1 MKVGIFILFLIL
13 AFKIRYDAHCG
24 HVTYRLYS
32 VELSSSCTQF
42 VESFYHNCMSIFI
55 KCFFLHI
62 LSWSDDFHPLF
73 WMWCI
78 TLVVGVT
85 STSSLH
91 SWNKSLFVKNIY
103 LFRSWCGSWDLPL
116 RRVESLVV
124 VHRFSCSE
132 TCVILVPW
140 PRIKPTSPA
149 LQDRFLTTG
158 AWRKSLE

>member
-1 MKVGIFILFLIL
+1 MKAMKVGIFILFLIL
-13 AFKIRYDAHCG
+13 AFKIRYDANCG

-32 VELSSSCTQF
+32 VEVSSSCTEF
-42 VESFYHNCMSIFI
+42 VESFYHNWMSIFI

-62 LSWSDDFHPLF
+62 LSWSGDFHPLF

-103 LFRSWCGSWDLPL
+103 LFRSWLWLMGSSTEAGGVSSCGAQVQLFWDLWNP
-116 RRVESLVV
+116 SSMTKDQT
-124 VHRFSCSE
+124 HISC
-132 TCVILVPW
+132 IA
-140 PRIKPTSPA
+140 R
-149 LQDRFLTTG
+149 
-158 AWRKSLE
+158 